1 MSGDQVRYHRR
12 ELLRMVMIRGG
23 LSPDEM
29 ADTLGRNRRT
39 VYRWLSGDSP
49 VPAAVER
56 WLLQVAPQVVQTQ
69 GVES

>member
-29 ADTLGRNRRT
+29 AEVMGRHRAT

-49 VPAAVER
+49 VPSGVEA

>member
-1 MSGDQVRYHRR
+1 MNVKVRDHRR

-29 ADTLGRNRRT
+29 AEVMGRNRRT

-49 VPAAVER
+49 VPGAVEK
-56 WLLQVAPQVVQTQ
+56 WLLQVAPRVVQSQ
-69 GVES
+69 GVEL

>member
-1 MSGDQVRYHRR
+1 MSDKVRQHRR

-29 ADTLGRNRRT
+29 AETLGRNRRT

-49 VPAAVER
+49 VPGAVER

-69 GVES
+69 GVEP